1 MARRQ
6 PAREAALEQI
16 RARRRAAGQKVNRL
30 AHRGVN
36 TEHIDPRLSNS
47 ALTSMSTKQLQ
58 AHLRRLDAFTSRS
71 TSYVAGHNGVPLSGE
86 LARRYQRAERIYNN
100 KSDAFTKSINDLVI
114 PTLNQTVGQY
124 LAELRDP
131 NRVGGSRRDGD
142 YRTFGELRRNLS
154 GVTSDES
161 LKKLVAQ
168 MEKRAD
174 PNYVQKE
181 AALQRR
187 ILNKMLRRTGNGD
200 LVGDLSEMSDE
211 EVITF
216 TQYTDFMDKLSS
228 SYAMSKSTS
237 TDRPEWQSSVF
248 EDNEESIRDL
258 ARWAHRHFSD
268 QDDSEQDT
276 DDSRTPSPAGPVRD
290 RFGRFAKKDRSSPDP
305 VFHRDEHGRFAPRGS
320 GNS

>member
-1 MARRQ
+1 MARLQ
-6 PAREAALEQI
+6 H
-16 RARRRAAGQKVNRL
+16 K
-30 AHRGVN
+30 GVD
-36 TEHIDPRLSNS
+36 TQGLDPRLSNS

-58 AHLRRLDAFTSRS
+58 AHLKRLTAFTSRS
-71 TSYVAGHNGVPLSGE
+71 TSYVAGYQGTPLNGQM
-86 LARRYQRAERIYNN
+86 ARRYARAERIYND
-100 KSDAFTKSINDLVI
+100 KSDAYLKSINNLVI

-131 NRVGGSRRDGD
+131 NRLGGSRRDGD

-154 GVTSDES
+154 GVTGDES
-161 LKKLVAQ
+161 LKKLLAQ

-174 PNYVQKE
+174 PGYIQKE

-200 LVGDLSEMSDE
+200 LVGDLSEMTDE

-248 EDNEESIRDL
+248 EDNEDTIRDL

-268 QDDSEQDT
+268 KDDSEQDT
-276 DDSRTPSPAGPVRD
+276 DDSRPTGPVRD

-305 VFHRDEHGRFAPRGS
+305 VFTRDTRGRFAPRGS